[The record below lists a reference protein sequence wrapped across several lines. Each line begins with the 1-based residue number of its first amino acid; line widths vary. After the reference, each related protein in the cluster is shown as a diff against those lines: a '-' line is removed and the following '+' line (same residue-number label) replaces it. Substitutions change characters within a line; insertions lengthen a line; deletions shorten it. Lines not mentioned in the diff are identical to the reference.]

1 MDLPSPI
8 DSSLHQYVL
17 HLADNALV
25 LGHRNSEWTG
35 HGPILEQ
42 DIALS
47 NIALDLVGQAR
58 YLYQHA
64 ARIMNEGAVPEALV
78 RGGMPGVGASEAIA
92 ASGGGRVTEDS
103 LAYGRDA
110 WDFRN
115 CLLVEQTNGDWGKT
129 ILRQFLFSAWQYF
142 FYEQLQQSRDSELA
156 AIAEKS
162 YKEVI
167 YHLRWSSEWVIRLGD
182 GTEESHDRMEKALD
196 QLWKFTGELFVPAG
210 YEKSLVAAGIAV
222 DAEALRASWEEKV
235 DEVFA
240 EAQLARPGVIGGEPS
255 GAKVPNVPEESKG
268 TNESEQGTQFGRSS
282 ERGTKLGRSSGAAAK
297 SEWTQ
302 TGGKDGR
309 HTEELGYL
317 LAEMQFLQRAY
328 PGCEW

>member
-1 MDLPSPI
+1 MSLSSPI
-8 DSSLHQYVL
+8 DSTLQHYVL

-35 HGPILEQ
+35 YGPILEQ

-47 NIALDLVGQAR
+47 NIALDLIGQAR
-58 YLYQHA
+58 YLYQYA
-64 ARIMNEGAVPEALV
+64 AKL
-78 RGGMPGVGASEAIA
+78 A
-92 ASGGGRVTEDS
+92 ADGGRSNAAAGGEVTEDT

-162 YKEVI
+162 YKEVV

-210 YEKSLVAAGIAV
+210 YEKELTGIAV
-222 DAEALRASWEEKV
+222 DPAVIRPLWKDRVNQVLAEAGLRANP
-235 DEVFA
+235 
-240 EAQLARPGVIGGEPS
+240 EA
-255 GAKVPNVPEESKG
+255 
-268 TNESEQGTQFGRSS
+268 
-282 ERGTKLGRSSGAAAK
+282 
-297 SEWTQ
+297 WMQ
-302 TGGKDGR
+302 TGGKEGR